1 MNFSDA
7 FKYPFRNFA
16 KVLSIV
22 LAMTIAFAVFI
33 AMTLNSYDWTSLLA
47 ELIGHDLPDS
57 YARTFQPFGGTTIAG
72 IVGLLLV
79 AVVSGF
85 WTSGYSVE
93 VVRAVMREQE
103 WMPAVDFGRNVK
115 DGAYLFAS
123 SLAYWALFVALIVV
137 LAVVGGLL
145 GEVVEFARTIV
156 AIGAIVCVFG
166 AAFVMGW
173 GYFVGMARFAAEG
186 DHKASWRIWENMRF
200 AWSNWQ
206 KGARLALYMI
216 AFSII
221 YGIARQIVD
230 GVFGGLM
237 GANLF
242 AGFTL
247 SIIIYY
253 IFNLMQHF
261 STQVLI
267 AQYAVEIGI
276 RSDRYDSDKDKVDAF

>member
-1 MNFSDA
+1 MNFSSA

-16 KVLSIV
+16 KVMSIV

-123 SLAYWALFVALIVV
+123 GLAYWALFVALLVA
-137 LAVVGGLL
+137 LEVVGGLL

-156 AIGAIVCVFG
+156 AIGAIVCVTG

-186 DHKASWRIWENMRF
+186 DYKASWRIWENMRF

>member
-1 MNFSDA
+1 MNFSSA

-16 KVLSIV
+16 KVMSIV
-22 LAMTIAFAVFI
+22 LAMTIAFAVFT

-57 YARTFQPFGGTTIAG
+57 YARTFQPLGGTTVTG

-145 GEVVEFARTIV
+145 GEMVEFARAIV
-156 AIGAIVCVFG
+156 AFGSIACVFG

-221 YGIARQIVD
+221 YGIVRQIVD
-230 GVFGGLM
+230 GVFGGLI
-237 GANLF
+237 GADLF

-276 RSDRYDSDKDKVDAF
+276 RSDRYDPEKDKVDAF

>member
-1 MNFSDA
+1 MNFSSA

-16 KVLSIV
+16 KVMSIV
-22 LAMTIAFAVFI
+22 LAMTIAFSVFF
-33 AMTLNSYDWTSLLA
+33 AMILNSYDWATLLA
-47 ELIGHDLPDS
+47 ELFGHDLPGS
-57 YARTFQPFGGTTIAG
+57 SAGTLQPLGGTTIAG

-93 VVRAVMREQE
+93 VVRAVLREQE

-115 DGAYLFAS
+115 DGAYLFAA
-123 SLAYWALFVALIVV
+123 SLAYWALFIALIVV
-137 LAVVGGLL
+137 LAVFGGLI
-145 GEVVEFARTIV
+145 GEIVEFARPVV
-156 AIGAIVCVFG
+156 AIGSIVCVTG

-261 STQVLI
+261 STQHLI
-267 AQYAVEIGI
+267 AQYAEEIGLGG
-276 RSDRYDSDKDKVDAF
+276 DRYNPGKDKVGVV

>member
-16 KVLSIV
+16 KVMSIV

-33 AMTLNSYDWTSLLA
+33 AMILNSYDWASLLA
-47 ELIGHDLPDS
+47 DQFGHDLPDS
-57 YARTFQPFGGTTIAG
+57 YARTLQPLGGTTITG

-79 AVVSGF
+79 VVVSGL
-85 WTSGYSVE
+85 WMSGYSVE
-93 VVRAVMREQE
+93 VVRAVMREEE
-103 WMPAVDFGRNVK
+103 WMPSVNFGRNVK

-137 LAVVGGLL
+137 LAVVSGLL
-145 GEVVEFARTIV
+145 GEIVEFTRTFV
-156 AIGAIVCVFG
+156 AIGAIACVLG

-173 GYFVGMARFAAEG
+173 GYFVGMARFAAEN
-186 DHKASWRIWENMRF
+186 DHKASWRIWENMRI

-237 GANLF
+237 GANLL

-253 IFNLMQHF
+253 IFNLAQHF
-261 STQVLI
+261 STQHLI
-267 AQYAVEIGI
+267 AQFGAEIGLGG
-276 RSDRYDSDKDKVDAF
+276 DHYNPDKGKVDAF